1 MDSTKRMVLFV
12 VLFGAFMFVWYRYLM
27 PKPVPSPAGQA
38 VPLTAKGKERP
49 ASGAT
54 QPASAPTVRPPTSQP
69 TGGGPVSYDP
79 EGQQITL
86 KGYEGNAVFTDH
98 GAAMR
103 HWRLTSPRFVEDVAG
118 TLKPIDLVQTQ
129 TGKGPWPL
137 TITFPDSDFTVPE
150 GAKYRVVAKDAT
162 SVRYEWAST
171 KVRISKTFRLD
182 PKRPMIWLDVSVENL
197 TDQKLQQRME
207 VNLYSRQDPLAS
219 QPGFTN
225 PYPRQATGLCYANE
239 ELHRRTFGAIRG
251 EDSGCSAAGCGMGS
265 GEVRQVGEVLWVGSD
280 DRYFLTAVVPLDE
293 DANRRCQITQLG
305 EDLVRIALV
314 LPQKG
319 IEPRKTA
326 HRKFSVFTGT
336 KELELLDAVT
346 GSGNTAAELDKSID
360 FGMFAVLCRPMLW
373 LLQKFH
379 GFLGNWG
386 LAIILLTFVAKLLTL
401 YWHQKSMRSMKGMQ
415 KLKPEMDKLREKFGE
430 DKQRLNQEMMTLYKR
445 HKVNPLGGCLP
456 MLIQMPIWFA
466 LYRTLGNA
474 QDLYRSGF
482 VLWITDLTAPDPY
495 YVLPILMGLA
505 FFGQQLITP
514 QPMEGAQA
522 KMMKYFMP
530 VMFTVMMLWLP
541 SGLTLYIFVNSLLT
555 MIHQWYMNKSD
566 PAPAPASKAPP
577 PPPPG
582 DGSRPKRASRAM
594 DQANGPGEDPSA
606 DENRGN
612 RANKKRRR
620 RRKTIG

>member
-27 PKPVPSPAGQA
+27 PKPVPVPPGQKTQQAANSEKAPTGSP
-38 VPLTAKGKERP
+38 
-49 ASGAT
+49 T
-54 QPASAPTVRPPTSQP
+54 QPASAPAVRPPASRP

-79 EGQQITL
+79 EGQQVTL
-86 KGYEGNAVFTDH
+86 QGYEGEAVFTDY
-98 GAAMR
+98 GAALR
-103 HWRLTSPRFVEDVAG
+103 HWRLTNPRFVEKSAG
-118 TLKPIDLVQTQ
+118 IVRPIDLVQTAP
-129 TGKGPWPL
+129 GKGPWPL
-137 TITFPDSDFTVPE
+137 TISFPDSDFTVPD
-150 GAKYRVVAKDAT
+150 GAKYRVVKKDET
-162 SVRYEWAST
+162 SVRYEWVSK
-171 KVRISKTFRLD
+171 KVRISKTYRLD
-182 PKRPMIWLDVSVENL
+182 NKQPMVWLDVEVENL

-207 VNLYSRQDPLAS
+207 VNLYSRQDPGAS
-219 QPGFTN
+219 KPGFTN

-280 DRYFLTAVVPLDE
+280 DRYFLTAVIPLDE

-314 LPQKG
+314 LPQKRIAPG
-319 IEPRKTA
+319 QTV
-326 HRKFSVFTGT
+326 HRKFSIYTGT
-336 KELELLDAVT
+336 KELDFLDGVT
-346 GSGNTAAELDKSID
+346 GFAKSPAELDKSID

-373 LLQKFH
+373 LLQKFY

-474 QDLYRSGF
+474 QELYQSGF

-530 VMFTVMMLWLP
+530 AMFTFMMLWLP
-541 SGLTLYIFVNSLLT
+541 SGLTLYIFINSLLT

-566 PAPAPASKAPP
+566 PAPAPVSKTPSPP
-577 PPPPG
+577 SGG
-582 DGSRPKRASRAM
+582 DGQRPKRASRAM
-594 DQANGPGEDPSA
+594 DNVKASGSDSSDQSK
-606 DENRGN
+606 GN
-612 RANKKRRR
+612 RPNKKRRR
-620 RRKTIG
+620 RKKP